1 MKKIIQQYAV
11 VLGFGFCLA
20 PVAWASGQHAGG
32 HTQHEAG
39 SASLGEPGKRED
51 VTRTISVT
59 MNDSMRFTP
68 DKIVAQ
74 EGETLLLKIRNA
86 GQVKH
91 ELTLGSTQA
100 LQEHA
105 QLMKKFPNMEHA
117 DPETVSLQPGKDGEL
132 IWKFKQAGAVNFAC
146 LEPGHYD
153 AGMRG
158 SIAVEAK
165 KAGSAAPVNEVASAA
180 LQKVDSVTPPAMS
193 GAGALPWIKA
203 KVKKVNADAA
213 KVTLSHEEITNLDMP
228 GMTMVFSLANK
239 EMLNGLSE
247 GAEIDAQFA
256 EVDGRYVVQ
265 AWRISE

>member
-1 MKKIIQQYAV
+1 MKKIIQKYAV
-11 VLGFGFCLA
+11 VLGFGFCLV

-74 EGETLLLKIRNA
+74 EGETLLLKIHNA
-86 GQVKH
+86 GQIKH
-91 ELTLGSTQA
+91 ELTLGSTES

-105 QLMKKFPNMEHA
+105 QLMIKFPKMVHA
-117 DPETVSLQPGKDGEL
+117 DPETVSLMPGENGEL
-132 IWKFKQAGAVNFAC
+132 IWKFKQAGVVNFAC

-165 KAGSAAPVNEVASAA
+165 KAGSAAPLKEVAPAA
-180 LQKVDSVTPPAMS
+180 LQKSVSVTPPAVTE
-193 GAGALPWIKA
+193 AGGLPWIKA

-247 GAEIDAQFA
+247 GAAIDAQFA